1 MEQVIMEAMLR
12 RMEERDVL
20 WDNQHGFTNGRT
32 CLANI
37 VAFCNGVTASME
49 KGRATD
55 VI

>member
-1 MEQVIMEAMLR
+1 MEAMLR

-37 VAFCNGVTASME
+37 VAFCNGVTASMG
-49 KGRATD
+49 KARATD